1 MCNPGINDR
10 YTKLHVVEMKHLPA
24 YTVMLKCF
32 KFQMFAF
39 ILHVSQATKRLH
51 SVSLTFTLVYALW
64 KKKQQKILSL
74 FFYLDKSHSQRQT
87 SACKRTQS
95 RGNSRPHF
103 GDGVY
108 RPHSQHTLRFQTR
121 SFRKA
126 SSTDWSWSGGGEWR
140 HRSASENRKRLGVGG
155 FKVQIH
161 KNHRDVRYKIPHEV
175 IVIHVSPLWF

>member
-1 MCNPGINDR
+1 
-10 YTKLHVVEMKHLPA
+10 MKHLPA
-24 YTVMLKCF
+24 YTVMMLKCF

-39 ILHVSQATKRLH
+39 FLHVSQATKRLH
-51 SVSLTFTLVYALW
+51 SVSLTFTLGYALW
-64 KKKQQKILSL
+64 KKKQQKFLSL

-126 SSTDWSWSGGGEWR
+126 SSTDRSWSGGGEWR

>member
-1 MCNPGINDR
+1 
-10 YTKLHVVEMKHLPA
+10 MKHLPA
-24 YTVMLKCF
+24 YTVKLKCF